1 MLKIAGLSKSFGGQT
16 LFEKINLQMNPGE
29 RLGLMGRNGHGKS
42 TIFRMILGQEE
53 PDEGAIV
60 IPKNYKIGHLEQH
73 LHFTQ
78 NTVLE
83 EACLGLPPDEWEAT
97 YKAEKIL
104 SGLGFSE
111 NDFYMPP
118 EQFSGGF
125 QIRINLTKLLLS
137 EPNLLLLD
145 EPTNYLDILSIR
157 WITQFLRNW
166 KGELILISHDREF
179 MDSVCTHSAV
189 IHRQQLRKVE
199 GNSEK
204 LYAQILI
211 DEEVFEKTR
220 QNEEKKRKKEEE
232 YIDRFRAKASKA
244 SSVQSRI
251 KRLAKM
257 PALEKLSH
265 IDHLDFSFHY
275 SNFEAEYILKADD
288 LDFSYSPEQTILKD
302 FSLHVKKGDRIA
314 IIGKNGK
321 GKSTL
326 LNILAGEIK
335 PQKGEIY
342 LHPLAKMGYFGQTN
356 IQRLVPGMTV
366 AQEIESSNPNLSRTA
381 IQNIAATMMFQGD
394 AAQKKVSVLSGGER
408 SRVLLGKILAQ
419 PANLLMLDE
428 PTNHLDMESIEA
440 LLDSL
445 EDFEGAVIMVTHS
458 EMILNDFARRLVVFD
473 GEGADTFEG
482 TYEEFLE
489 RVGWEEDSKKKNEK
503 KKAKELKNNNKN
515 EVRKQRAEVIA
526 ERSQVLS
533 PLKKKIEELEKLISQ
548 QEKFLAEKN
557 ELLLDASQNN
567 KVDQFMSLS
576 KEMKDL
582 QQSIEK
588 FYSQLE
594 KATQEYELKNA
605 EFEEQ
610 LGKID

>member
-1 MLKIAGLSKSFGGQT
+1 MLKIAGLSKSFGGQV
-16 LFEKINLQMNPGE
+16 LFEKINLQTNPGE
-29 RLGLMGRNGHGKS
+29 HLGLMGRNGHGKS
-42 TIFRMILGQEE
+42 TLFRMILGQEE
-53 PDEGAIV
+53 ADDGAIV
-60 IPKNYKIGHLEQH
+60 VPRNYRIGHLEQH
-73 LHFTQ
+73 LHFTK

-104 SGLGFSE
+104 SGLGFGE
-111 NDFYMPP
+111 DDFYRPP

-125 QIRINLTKLLLS
+125 QIRINLAKLLLS
-137 EPNLLLLD
+137 APHLLLLD

-166 KGELILISHDREF
+166 RDELILITHDREF
-179 MDSVCTHSAV
+179 MDSVCTHTAV
-189 IHRQQLRKVE
+189 IHRRQLRKIE

-204 LYAQILI
+204 IYSQILM
-211 DEEVFEKTR
+211 DEEVYEKTR
-220 QNEEKKRKKEEE
+220 HNEEKKRKKEEE

-275 SNFEAEYILKADD
+275 SPFEAEYILKAEG
-288 LDFSYSPEQTILKD
+288 LNFSYSPECPILED
-302 FSLHVKKGDRIA
+302 FKLPIKKGDRIA

-326 LNILAGEIK
+326 LNILAGELK
-335 PQKGEIY
+335 PQAGEIY
-342 LHPLAKMGYFGQTN
+342 LHPLTKMGYFGQTN
-356 IQRLVPGMTV
+356 IQRLIPNLTV
-366 AQEIESSNPNLSRTA
+366 AQEIESSNSDLSRTA
-381 IQNIAATMMFQGD
+381 VQNIAATMMFEGD
-394 AAQKKVSVLSGGER
+394 AAQKKISVLSGGER

-419 PANLLMLDE
+419 PANLLLLDE

-445 EDFEGAVIMVTHS
+445 DEFEGAVILVTHS

-473 GEGADTFEG
+473 GGGVDTFEG
-482 TYEEFLE
+482 NYEEFLE
-489 RVGWEEDSKKKNEK
+489 RIGWEEEGKKKNEK

-515 EVRKQRAEVIA
+515 EIRKQRAELIT
-526 ERSQVLS
+526 ERSHLLG
-533 PLKKKIEELEKLISQ
+533 PLKKKMQELELSITQK
-548 QEKFLAEKN
+548 EKILNEKN
-557 ELLLDASQNN
+557 TLLLEASQKNEVN
-567 KVDQFMSLS
+567 QFMALS
-576 KEMKDL
+576 KEVKNL
-582 QQSIEK
+582 QAEIDK
-588 FYSQLE
+588 LYSQLE
-594 KATQEYELKNA
+594 KITQEYEQKNA
-605 EFEEQ
+605 EYEDRLEKQ
-610 LGKID
+610 E